1 MAATLRSPRGHDQI
15 CGGRRIAALA
25 DKWGRRENSVPHV
38 GELVAG
44 LCCSVIEVLLVR
56 FRAGSTQFH
65 ILLIKKL
72 DFDGTSD
79 KKKRQNLNLKLLEYF
94 FVSEIIYSNIDGRSV
109 HYTSRRLE
117 LVQFFLSS

>member
-1 MAATLRSPRGHDQI
+1 M
-15 CGGRRIAALA
+15 
-25 DKWGRRENSVPHV
+25 
-38 GELVAG
+38 
-44 LCCSVIEVLLVR
+44 IEVLLVR

-109 HYTSRRLE
+109 HYTSHRLE